1 MIHSFFC
8 FVFVFCEATDQSS
21 VLIFTRWRFQKE
33 MIVWDDNKFH
43 NKIFFWNL
51 LADFVPFSM
60 TTMLKFDPNSWGE
73 VEGFQK
79 MTTNAPTSADA
90 CLSIVHSLMCHRQV
104 LMIFFLFCKELISFS
119 LSDTQD
125 LQETAHVLKLI
136 LIMIYRLS
144 FLLHMELNFKM
155 APLFWLDAV

>member
-1 MIHSFFC
+1 MINSFFC

-104 LMIFFLFCKELISFS
+104 LMIFFYFVKNSLVFHCLIRRICRKQLMF
-119 LSDTQD
+119 
-125 LQETAHVLKLI
+125 
-136 LIMIYRLS
+136 
-144 FLLHMELNFKM
+144 
-155 APLFWLDAV
+155 